1 MVAADAQVDVVL
13 RYPEVR
19 QHGVFVLLVQRREDQ
34 HKGGNIRSAGQI
46 QATVADPAFQSVLRG
61 SKGAAVPFLHGHPAH
76 RLFNPL
82 VQPELAEAVFL
93 SGVLLGGLTGG
104 FDLVDAHRD
113 AERGI
118 GLLPHLGVCP
128 VIPLIGSVD
137 DRVEGGVD
145 FPAFQDVLGL
155 LVCLVADRAG
165 IRPCRGDQEVEGLHP
180 GIPGTLCH
188 DVKELPVWL
197 GVQLIKNHAVD
208 VEAMLGV
215 GLSREHLVEAVGG
228 MVNDAL
234 LGREDLDPLGERRT
248 HLHHIRRYLKNNG
261 CLLAVGSAAIHLGAF
276 LTVPAGEK
284 KRHCSG
290 QLRLALF
297 LRYLDVRRIELPI
310 AVVLQNSKQVSD
322 DLLLPVD
329 QLKGLACPG
338 ALGMA
343 ERLDKHHCKIGSV
356 LIVV

>member
-1 MVAADAQVDVVL
+1 MFD
-13 RYPEVR
+13 
-19 QHGVFVLLVQRREDQ
+19 
-34 HKGGNIRSAGQI
+34 
-46 QATVADPAFQSVLRG
+46 
-61 SKGAAVPFLHGHPAH
+61 
-76 RLFNPL
+76 PL

-93 SGVLLGGLTGG
+93 GGILLGGLTGR

-113 AERGI
+113 AEGGV
-118 GLLPHLGVCP
+118 GLFPHLGVCP
-128 VIPLIGSVD
+128 VIPLIGAVD
-137 DRVEGGVD
+137 DRVEGGID
-145 FPAFQDVLGL
+145 FPAFQDVFGL

-165 IRPCRGDQEVEGLHP
+165 IRPRRGDQEVEGLHP
-180 GIPGTLCH
+180 GVPGTLCH

-290 QLRLALF
+290 QLRLAHF
-297 LRYLDVRRIELPI
+297 LGDLDVGGVEL
-310 AVVLQNSKQVSD
+310 AVPVLFDHAKQVAD
-322 DLLLPVD
+322 DALLPVD
-329 QLKGLACPG
+329 QLEGLSRPG
-338 ALGMA
+338 AFGVA
-343 ERLDKHHCKIGSV
+343 ETLDEADG
-356 LIVV
+356 IVRQGFVVV